1 MRLKDK
7 VAIVTGAGGGIG
19 RGIASAFA
27 EEGAYLT
34 LCDKDYQSVKKAA
47 EELKT
52 PDKDALPLKVDVTL
66 DSDVKQMTSKTLDR
80 FERIDVLVNN
90 AGIIKVDYV
99 VDMKEEDW
107 DEVIDT
113 NLKSVFLCCR
123 AVAPHMI
130 QRKSG
135 KIINISSQAG
145 KRGSGVGNTHY
156 CASKFGVIGLTQCLA
171 LELAQFN
178 INVNAICPGIIDT
191 RMWKDV
197 LAPRYGRIWGITIDE
212 AWRRVIKEN
221 IPLQRPQQPSDIAN
235 MAVFLASKDSDN
247 ITGQAINVSGGSVLW

>member
-7 VAIVTGAGGGIG
+7 IAIVTGAGGGIG
-19 RGIASAFA
+19 KGIASAFA

-34 LCDKDYQSVKKAA
+34 LCDIDYPSVKKVA

-52 PDKDALPLKVDVTL
+52 QGKDTLPLKVDVTS
-66 DSDVKQMTSKTLDR
+66 DSDVRQMTNRTLDK
-80 FERIDVLVNN
+80 FGRIDILVNN

-107 DEVIDT
+107 DDVIDT

-130 QRKSG
+130 PKRAG

-145 KRGSGVGNTHY
+145 KRGSGVGTAHY

-178 INVNAICPGIIDT
+178 INVNAICPGIIET

-197 LAPRYGRIWGITIDE
+197 LAPRYGRIWGITADE
-212 AWRRVIKEN
+212 AWRRVINEN
-221 IPLQRPQQPSDIAN
+221 IPLRRPQQPSDIAN

-247 ITGQAINVSGGSVLW
+247 ITGQSINVSGGSVLW